1 MFMKEK
7 RNILKEA
14 LFMGAV
20 NICYKPDITY
30 ENEALQGSELT
41 EPCIII
47 CNHMS
52 VEDGVV
58 VRYLFR
64 NKNVCS
70 LMAKDLLDKP
80 FLKYLVGDCQC
91 IPVDRQNASTKWLH
105 ECEKQIK
112 EGKSVIIFPEGTTM
126 KENAVEDFKSG
137 FIILAMTT
145 GAKVLPVATNG
156 KYKLFSR
163 KKLRFK
169 VGTPLSLNISKMT
182 VAGIEDEAERFKK
195 IVKNMYDELEGNESV
210 EEYKNANIA

>member
-1 MFMKEK
+1 MKEK

-30 ENEALQGSELT
+30 EDEKLQNAELT

-52 VEDGVV
+52 AEDGVV

-70 LMAKDLLDKP
+70 LMAKDLLEKP
-80 FLKYLVGDCQC
+80 FFKYLVGDCQC
-91 IPVDRQNASTKWLH
+91 IPVDRKNASTKWIH
-105 ECEKQIK
+105 ECEEQMK
-112 EGKSVIIFPEGTTM
+112 EGKSVIIFPEGTTI

-137 FIILAMTT
+137 FIMLAMTT

-169 VGTPLSLNISKMT
+169 VGTPMPLNISKMT
-182 VAGIEDEAERFKK
+182 ISGIEDEAERFKD
-195 IVKNMYDELEGNESV
+195 IVKSMYDELDEDDNV
-210 EEYKNANIA
+210 EEYKNTNIA